1 MTWYC
6 GHHMTFDRESDR
18 DRAPAATSRPLGPTG
33 IEVTAVGLGAW
44 AIGGPWQKG
53 WGAQDDAESVATIER
68 ALELGI
74 DWIDTAA
81 VYGLGHAETVI
92 GGVLASLPAGKRPAV
107 LTKCGRFEDHEL
119 GSGKVGAPKAIRQ
132 GCEESLERLQT
143 DVLDC
148 LQLHWPPDDV
158 PVELT
163 WETMAALKEE
173 GKVRS
178 IGASNCS
185 VDQLEAMQEIAP
197 VEVVQPPLSLVNRK
211 ALGDVVPWAGEHGAG
226 VIVYSPMQSGLLTG
240 DFHRRAELAAD
251 DWRRES
257 PEFMPPKIER
267 NLDLVERL
275 RPIAEK
281 LDASVSELA
290 IAWVLS
296 RADVTAGIVGAR
308 RPQQVDGWI
317 GAATLQLDE
326 QTLTEV
332 AAAVERSGAGDG
344 PLGDPACRSRG
355 DLVGQ

>member
-1 MTWYC
+1 MSTNR
-6 GHHMTFDRESDR
+6 T
-18 DRAPAATSRPLGPTG
+18 PLGSTG
-33 IEVTAVGLGAW
+33 YDITRVGLGAW

-53 WGAQDDAESVATIER
+53 WGAQDDAESVATIEH
-68 ALELGI
+68 ALEVGV

-92 GGVLASLPAGKRPAV
+92 GEALSTLPEGDRPTV

-119 GSGKVGAPKAIRQ
+119 GSGKIGSPEAIRR
-132 GCEESLERLQT
+132 GCAESLERLRT

-163 WETMAALKEE
+163 WQTLAELKEE

-185 VDQLEAMQEIAP
+185 VEQLDSMQAIAP
-197 VEVVQPPLSLVNRK
+197 VEVVQPPLSLINRLV
-211 ALGDVVPWAGEHGAG
+211 LGDVVPWAREHGAG

-240 DFHRRAELAAD
+240 GFHQRAELAAD

-257 PEFMPPKIER
+257 PEFMPPRIER

-275 RPIAEK
+275 RPIADG
-281 LDASVSELA
+281 LGASVSELA
-290 IAWVLS
+290 IAWVLT
-296 RADVTAGIVGAR
+296 RAGVTAAIVGAR
-308 RPQQVDGWI
+308 RPDQVDGWI
-317 GAATLQLDE
+317 GAAKLQLDG
-326 QTLTEV
+326 
-332 AAAVERSGAGDG
+332 AALKAIATAIEESEAGQG
-344 PLGDPACRSRG
+344 PLGDAVSRSHG
-355 DLVGQ
+355 DLVGG